1 MALQRKRKTRMYEPW
16 GYRDENNYQSS
27 DSIYENELDDF
38 FASAS
43 YVKDDNKIHFANKN
57 GEDVA
62 TLNVDDFVQQGQI
75 IEKVWYEDGK
85 LYIKFTNGDLVTI
98 DIGGLIPDY
107 EFKDGLQESD
117 GVVSLAIDPSSEKW
131 ITVSENGVKI
141 DGIQSEIDRLDEK
154 IDDEQAARES
164 SDEELN
170 TKIEDE
176 TARAIEAEEAL
187 NERIDEIASGST
199 SEKLDELIEKLGY
212 DNNDTLETNNE
223 HDVAFGEYNLN
234 NETTEP
240 SGKTVFSVG
249 IGTSDDDRKNA
260 IEVRKDGEV
269 YLWIEGEYM
278 SINKLL
284 GQIAH
289 ELYD

>member
-43 YVKDDNKIHFANKN
+43 YVKDDNKIHFANKD
-57 GEDVA
+57 GKDVA

-154 IDDEQAARES
+154 IDDE
-164 SDEELN
+164 
-170 TKIEDE
+170 

-249 IGTSDDDRKNA
+249 IGTSDNDRKNA

>member
-1 MALQRKRKTRMYEPW
+1 MYEPW
-16 GYRDENNYQSS
+16 GYREENEYQSS

-57 GEDVA
+57 GKDVA
-62 TLNVDDFVQQGQI
+62 TLNVDDFVQPGQI
-75 IEKVWYEDGK
+75 IERVWYEDGK

-107 EFKDGLQESD
+107 EFKDGLKETD
-117 GVVSLAIDPSSEKW
+117 GVVSLAIDPSTEKW

-187 NERIDEIASGST
+187 NERIDAIESGST

-212 DNNDTLETNNE
+212 DDNDTLETNNE

>member
-75 IEKVWYEDGK
+75 IERVWYEDGK

-141 DGIQSEIDRLDEK
+141 DGIQSEIDRLDE
-154 IDDEQAARES
+154 
-164 SDEELN
+164 
-170 TKIEDE
+170 
-176 TARAIEAEEAL
+176 
-187 NERIDEIASGST
+187 RIDEIASGSS

-212 DNNDTLETNNE
+212 DDNDTLETNNE

>member
-1 MALQRKRKTRMYEPW
+1 MALQKRKTRMYEPW
-16 GYRDENNYQSS
+16 GYREENEYQSS

-57 GEDVA
+57 GKDVA
-62 TLNVDDFVQQGQI
+62 TLNVDDFVQPGQI
-75 IEKVWYEDGK
+75 IERVWYEDGK

-107 EFKDGLQESD
+107 EFKDGLKETD
-117 GVVSLAIDPSSEKW
+117 GVVSLAIDPSTEKW

-187 NERIDEIASGST
+187 NERIDAIESGST

-212 DNNDTLETNNE
+212 DDNDTLETNNE

>member
-1 MALQRKRKTRMYEPW
+1 MYEPW

-57 GEDVA
+57 GKDVA
-62 TLNVDDFVQQGQI
+62 TLNVDDFVQPGQI
-75 IEKVWYEDGK
+75 IERVWYEDGK

-107 EFKDGLQESD
+107 EFKDGLKETD
-117 GVVSLAIDPSSEKW
+117 RVVSLAIDPSTEKW

-154 IDDEQAARES
+154 IDDEQATRES

-176 TARAIEAEEAL
+176 TARAIEAEKAL
-187 NERIDEIASGST
+187 NDRIDEMSSGST
-199 SEKLDELIEKLGY
+199 LEKLDELIEKLGY
-212 DNNDTLETNNE
+212 DDNNNE